1 MTEIVRDLTLV
12 SNEIEIWLKRA
23 NGGHYYIERRPKRQ
37 GSSAQRF
44 PIDEILVEK
53 LQKLSNADAWVEVE
67 RYLLMKG
74 Y

>member
-23 NGGHYYIERRPKRQ
+23 NDGHYYIERRPKRQ

-44 PIDEILVEK
+44 PINEILVEK
-53 LQKLSNADAWVEVE
+53 LQKLSNEDAWTEIE
-67 RYLLMKG
+67 KYLLTR
-74 Y
+74 